1 MKAQSLLTSLL
12 VWGVV
17 VCHSSATALAETA
30 PIPISAQ
37 WLNDLVEE
45 ARTNNPGQI
54 AATHRIKASQA
65 NNDSI
70 RTWDDPMFRVGGV
83 ISAAKKGG
91 GHGMPASSG
100 GPNLEEEGDL
110 IYGAEQK
117 LPLFG
122 KAKLMRRVALA
133 ETKTTEAERD
143 YQFQLLRRDLAQGV
157 YDLALAQES
166 LRLSATDVALLSK
179 LTSLATDRYQTRT
192 GSQIETLRIQAELAK
207 RTNQIETERK
217 QIAQIERAL
226 NRSLNR
232 PLDHS
237 WPQLSMPSLV
247 PPMDQSSKFIAFAE
261 KFEPKLKVLRA
272 NAHQTEEQAN
282 ATRRQRLPDV
292 TVGVEGRQFSGD
304 AGFREGMFFVGLNLP
319 WFNQG
324 KYKADWKREKER
336 AEAQRMEVVD
346 YALAVR
352 QELQRVLTI
361 VDAARREALVYQ
373 DEIIPKTTQALD
385 AAVAA
390 WTTNQSPFSEL
401 MELRRAIN
409 EARIMFARAVIEQ
422 NRMIAELITCCGL
435 ADLDSLNTLS
445 NP

>member
-1 MKAQSLLTSLL
+1 
-12 VWGVV
+12 
-17 VCHSSATALAETA
+17 
-30 PIPISAQ
+30 
-37 WLNDLVEE
+37 
-45 ARTNNPGQI
+45 
-54 AATHRIKASQA
+54 
-65 NNDSI
+65 
-70 RTWDDPMFRVGGV
+70 
-83 ISAAKKGG
+83 
-91 GHGMPASSG
+91 
-100 GPNLEEEGDL
+100 
-110 IYGAEQK
+110 
-117 LPLFG
+117 
-122 KAKLMRRVALA
+122 
-133 ETKTTEAERD
+133 
-143 YQFQLLRRDLAQGV
+143 
-157 YDLALAQES
+157 
-166 LRLSATDVALLSK
+166 
-179 LTSLATDRYQTRT
+179 
-192 GSQIETLRIQAELAK
+192 
-207 RTNQIETERK
+207 
-217 QIAQIERAL
+217 
-226 NRSLNR
+226 
-232 PLDHS
+232 
-237 WPQLSMPSLV
+237 
-247 PPMDQSSKFIAFAE
+247 MDQSSKFIAFAE